1 MSNNRNNTRTA
12 NDTASRVEVDAVS
25 TTDAATVDTFRTAA
39 LSRATSRFAEAR
51 DYVASVDARGG
62 KRGADA
68 AVQRVIAEG
77 LSGLTDGEGH
87 PVAVEPYSHARYS
100 KMSAAFRALAIA
112 GFVVA
117 TAGAFDALY
126 ALWNVSS
133 SRLTAADRDTFVASL
148 KRRKSDAA
156 RVAAILSHVASL
168 SGKSER
174 APKDDAPADDTADD
188 TADTASDAP
197 LTAADVLADAASIV
211 DMLASIAAVLPTL
224 SDDARIR
231 IADAAQDL
239 ADTAHALTVPV
250 DASTLT
256 AA

>member
-77 LSGLTDGEGH
+77 LSGLTDSEGH

-100 KMSAAFRALAIA
+100 KMSAAFRAIAVA
-112 GFVVA
+112 GFIVA

-133 SRLTAADRDTFVASL
+133 SRLSAADRDTFVAGL

-197 LTAADVLADAASIV
+197 AATPTDAASIV
-211 DMLASIAAVLPTL
+211 DMLASIAAMLPTL

-239 ADTAHALTVPV
+239 ADAAHALTVPA

>member
-1 MSNNRNNTRTA
+1 MSTNRKSTRTA
-12 NDTASRVEVDAVS
+12 HDTATRVETDAVS
-25 TTDAATVDTFRTAA
+25 TTDASTVETFRTAA

-77 LSGLTDGEGH
+77 LAGLTDAEGH
-87 PVAVEPYSHARYS
+87 PVSVEPYSHARYS
-100 KMSAAFRALAIA
+100 KMSAAFRAIAIA

-133 SRLTAADRDTFVASL
+133 TRLTAADRDTFVASL

-168 SGKSER
+168 SGKRETE
-174 APKDDAPADDTADD
+174 PKDTPADDTPADDTA
-188 TADTASDAP
+188 TTDAP
-197 LTAADVLADAASIV
+197 LTAADVLADAARIV
-211 DMLASIAAVLPTL
+211 DMLASVAAILPTL
-224 SDDARIR
+224 TDDARIR

-239 ADTAHALTVPV
+239 ADAAHALTVPADV
-250 DASTLT
+250 SSITLT
-256 AA
+256 DA

>member
-1 MSNNRNNTRTA
+1 
-12 NDTASRVEVDAVS
+12 
-25 TTDAATVDTFRTAA
+25 
-39 LSRATSRFAEAR
+39 
-51 DYVASVDARGG
+51 
-62 KRGADA
+62 
-68 AVQRVIAEG
+68 VIADG
-77 LSGLTDGEGH
+77 LTGLTDAEGH

-100 KMSAAFRALAIA
+100 KMSGAFRALAIA

-168 SGKSER
+168 SGKRES
-174 APKDDAPADDTADD
+174 APTEDTTPAADDADADATDA
-188 TADTASDAP
+188 AP
-197 LTAADVLADAASIV
+197 LTAADVLSDAARIV
-211 DMLASIAAVLPTL
+211 EMLASVAAILPTL
-224 SDDARIR
+224 TDDARIR

-239 ADTAHALTVPV
+239 ADAAHALTVPA

-256 AA
+256 LTDA

>member
-77 LSGLTDGEGH
+77 LSGLTDTEGH

-100 KMSAAFRALAIA
+100 KMSAAFRAIAVA
-112 GFVVA
+112 GFIVA

-133 SRLTAADRDTFVASL
+133 SRLSAADRDAFVAGL

-188 TADTASDAP
+188 TADTATPATP
-197 LTAADVLADAASIV
+197 ATPTDAASIV
-211 DMLASIAAVLPTL
+211 DMLASIAAMLPTL

-239 ADTAHALTVPV
+239 ADAAHALTVPA